1 MRNNTEAMGVHLNYE
16 KALEMRELAFDEA
29 RRHDSS
35 MLQKRKVLL
44 YIGSSIKDIAARIRV
59 G

>member
-1 MRNNTEAMGVHLNYE
+1 MSVHLNYE

-35 MLQKRKVLL
+35 MLQKRQVLL
-44 YIGSSIKDIAARIRV
+44 YIGSSSNKI
-59 G
+59 

>member
-1 MRNNTEAMGVHLNYE
+1 MGVHLNYE